1 VYEASVDRGF
11 LTRAGLADPTVD
23 RGIPSP
29 FLLEVP
35 PMTSP
40 SPRRIDPRGH
50 RFGGGLSAA
59 ILALAFGLGTPA
71 LVLAIAVAL
80 WVSAA
85 FGTRYSILGRPW
97 PFVRRALGIGPPAEL
112 EGEFPPRFAQ
122 AFGGVV
128 LAFAL
133 VLFAVG
139 ATAGAW
145 LLTGA
150 VAALQTVLAVT
161 GYCLGCRLYFLR
173 WYGPALFDRLAA
185 ATSRAPSN

>member
-1 VYEASVDRGF
+1 
-11 LTRAGLADPTVD
+11 
-23 RGIPSP
+23 
-29 FLLEVP
+29 
-35 PMTSP
+35 MTAP
-40 SPRRIDPRGH
+40 SPRQIDPRGH

-59 ILALAFGLGTPA
+59 ILVLAFVLGAPI
-71 LVLAIAVAL
+71 LVVAIAAAL

-97 PFVRRALGIGPPAEL
+97 PSVRKALRIGPPAQL

-122 AFGGVV
+122 AFGAVV
-128 LAFAL
+128 LTVAL
-133 VLFAVG
+133 VLFAAG
-139 ATAGAW
+139 AGTAAW

-185 ATSRAPSN
+185 ATARATAR

>member
-1 VYEASVDRGF
+1 
-11 LTRAGLADPTVD
+11 
-23 RGIPSP
+23 
-29 FLLEVP
+29 
-35 PMTSP
+35 MTSP
-40 SPRRIDPRGH
+40 SPRQIDPRGH

-59 ILALAFGLGTPA
+59 ILVVAFVLGAPI
-71 LVLAIAVAL
+71 LVLAIALAL

-97 PFVRRALGIGPPAEL
+97 PYVRKALRIAPPREL

-122 AFGGVV
+122 AFGAVV
-128 LAFAL
+128 LTVAL

-139 ATAGAW
+139 ASTAAL

-185 ATSRAPSN
+185 ATARVTSRSSIASN

>member
-1 VYEASVDRGF
+1 
-11 LTRAGLADPTVD
+11 
-23 RGIPSP
+23 
-29 FLLEVP
+29 
-35 PMTSP
+35 MTSP
-40 SPRRIDPRGH
+40 SPRQIDPRGH

-59 ILALAFGLGTPA
+59 ILVLAFVLGSPV
-71 LVLAIAVAL
+71 LVLAIALAL

-97 PFVRRALGIGPPAEL
+97 PYVRKASRIAPPREL

-122 AFGGVV
+122 AFGAVV
-128 LAFAL
+128 LTVAL

-139 ATAGAW
+139 AGAAAW

-185 ATSRAPSN
+185 ATARATAR

>member
-1 VYEASVDRGF
+1 MSSR
-11 LTRAGLADPTVD
+11 
-23 RGIPSP
+23 
-29 FLLEVP
+29 
-35 PMTSP
+35 
-40 SPRRIDPRGH
+40 SPRQIDPRGH

-59 ILALAFGLGTPA
+59 ILALAFVLGSPI
-71 LVLAIAVAL
+71 LVLAIALAL

-97 PFVRRALGIGPPAEL
+97 PYVRRTLRIAPPREL

-122 AFGGVV
+122 AFGAVV
-128 LAFAL
+128 LTAAL
-133 VLFAVG
+133 VLFAAG
-139 ATAGAW
+139 AGTAAW

-185 ATSRAPSN
+185 ATARATAR